1 MAGGAESTSS
11 AKRAKVDEAK
21 DEEEVVCF
29 RLPPELWQKIVDE
42 NLQQNDLLALAMTC
56 RLFRDT
62 TKVLGRK
69 LETNLKKNRLLDLQE
84 IGKVASHTLDWFQ
97 WVCDTFEILPGYPS
111 RYGWDHNGRVKGA
124 VYEGDLVNYAVC
136 LGSVEIL
143 RWLVEEKGW
152 EANQFTGF
160 WAGMG
165 GSVEVFWYLVR
176 MNEGEFWGDECEGA
190 ARAGRLE
197 TLKWLRRQGCPRSS
211 WRTATYAMDE
221 GHLDIL
227 KWLCAE
233 DPPCPLNEGACAEA
247 ASAGQLEV
255 LKWLRERDPPSPWDE
270 GTCGWAV
277 LKGQL
282 EALKWLRAQNPPC
295 PWSRDECRE
304 YASKYGY
311 QHILEWIDQ
320 QEN

>member
-1 MAGGAESTSS
+1 MPARSGSQRRELLTLCAHF
-11 AKRAKVDEAK
+11 EAK
-21 DEEEVVCF
+21 NEKLLG
-29 RLPPELWQKIVDE
+29 RLPPELWQKIVD
-42 NLQQNDLLALAMTC
+42 QNDLLALAMTC

-62 TKVLGRK
+62 TKDLGK
-69 LETNLKKNRLLDLQE
+69 METNLGEDHLLKLQKT
-84 IGKVASHTLDWFQ
+84 GKMAPHTLGWFR
-97 WVCDTFEILPGYPS
+97 WVCDTFEILPGEPPHMRS
-111 RYGWDHNGRVKGA
+111 RGA